1 MRESFWQNN
10 SLVAHILYELQ
21 PIIIF
26 SPVANFGD
34 QSLYFFLCIQ
44 NCCSYCISLRKC
56 VRLDLQTASL
66 GLVKTCQGF
75 GFLTLEIF
83 SLSSTSQDNCGES
96 SRAVPSCTECQKI
109 FFCSQ
114 NRRTCIKH
122 KENAWNLSSIIFLI
136 DVFGFLLFIH
146 NLS

>member
-1 MRESFWQNN
+1 MIKLSFCQNDLLMGESFCQNN
-10 SLVAHILYELQ
+10 SLVTHILFELQ

-66 GLVKTCQGF
+66 GLVKTFQDF

-83 SLSSTSQDNCGES
+83 SLSSTSQYNCG
-96 SRAVPSCTECQKI
+96 ECQKI

-122 KENAWNLSSIIFLI
+122 KKKMPGISAQLYSL
-136 DVFGFLLFIH
+136 
-146 NLS
+146 